1 MCCLFVVV
9 VGCQRSLVVL
19 LVGAFGVVCGVVASV
34 FVQFSVN

>member
-19 LVGAFGVVCGVVASV
+19 LAVLSVLFVVLLYR
-34 FVQFSVN
+34 FSPSFS